1 MCPHQVRVEVH
12 GVGAATECIRGDV
25 WNQTLSVLM
34 VGKVTT
40 ATVTVL
46 DQFGLVQVSIRQH
59 TSAYVSIRQHTSA
72 QILGSSRLPYM
83 CPLYMRP
90 HTRVA

>member
-1 MCPHQVRVEVH
+1 MLYMCPQVRVEVH

-46 DQFGLVQVSIRQH
+46 DQYGLVQVAI
-59 TSAYVSIRQHTSA
+59 YVSSIYAAPLSY
-72 QILGSSRLPYM
+72 SS
-83 CPLYMRP
+83 MRP
-90 HTRVA
+90 SATCV